1 MGGSG
6 RLEKE
11 IKLKKQI
18 ENLISGKPKILMEF
32 YHDMVGDNK
41 EYSTIKNYLKYVI
54 DFMDY
59 FNYNN
64 DEEFYKHIDSSNI
77 KQYIGTLK
85 TKTNRSNIVRLGGS
99 IQAARWSALNAF
111 FTFLNVNDYINQ
123 NPMAK
128 TKRPKNKQTRKVV
141 YLDQHEIHSVFNKI
155 EENATPMLKSRD
167 KCILSVGIG
176 TGLRVSAIAQINI
189 EDIDF
194 VNNVIHVIEKGGKV
208 RDISI
213 GNNTKN
219 AIQKWIDDRQRIFGV
234 DDNGPLFLSKMKNR
248 ITVYAIEDVV
258 EKYTKHLNKHITPHC
273 MRKTAAMILVREGYS
288 PQAIMNMLG
297 HENIQT
303 TMFYIDAFKNE
314 SESMAIALDQ
324 SV

>member
-11 IKLKKQI
+11 TKLIGQI
-18 ENLISGKPKILMEF
+18 ETLIDGKPKILTAF

-41 EYSTIKNYLKYVI
+41 QYSTIKNYVKYVM

-59 FNYNN
+59 FNCGNDDEFYNN
-64 DEEFYKHIDSSNI
+64 ISASDIKH
-77 KQYIGTLK
+77 YIGSLK
-85 TKTNRSNIVRLGGS
+85 TKTNGSNVVRLGGS
-99 IQAARWSALNAF
+99 IQAARWSALNTF
-111 FTFLNVNDYINQ
+111 YNFLNVNDYIDY

-128 TKRPKNKQTRKVV
+128 TKRPKHKQTRKIV

-155 EENATPMLKSRD
+155 EENATPMLKARD
-167 KCILSVGIG
+167 ECILSVGIG
-176 TGLRVSAIAQINI
+176 TGLRVSAIAQINV

-194 VNNVIHVIEKGGKV
+194 ANNVIHVIEKGNKV

-219 AIQKWIDDRQRIFGV
+219 AIQKWMNDRERVFGV
-234 DDNGPLFLSKMKNR
+234 AGNGPLFLSKMKNR
-248 ITVYAIEDVV
+248 ITVYAIEDMV
-258 EKYTKHLNKHITPHC
+258 EKYTKHLNKHITPHG

-288 PQAIMNMLG
+288 PQAIMKMLG

-314 SESMAIALDQ
+314 NESMAIALDQ
-324 SV
+324 SI